1 MPPTLC
7 EPPLVRYLGTQE
19 YPDWQDFDQLFYFCV
34 TAIFALT
41 AVHM

>member
-1 MPPTLC
+1 MSPTLC

-34 TAIFALT
+34 AVIFALT
-41 AVHM
+41 AVHK